1 MKRVHVSGVRVGRD
15 SAAVSLFG
23 TVVLGLCCVVASG
36 CEAEKPKAAPPAI
49 AAPSVAPVAVA
60 PKPKEPP
67 KSSRPEKIDV
77 TVTPARKSEIEG
89 AYAEAKGFAVSS
101 EIEESLKKNK
111 ALKDKGPALKAFD
124 KAAQGKWVLFS
135 GPIVN
140 LTETGF
146 DLGVTFTPRLENDP
160 MGMSRQF
167 FMVTLAG
174 IEGYSKAD
182 FKDGQVVVALA
193 KYDGNAKA
201 SKGYELVATGH
212 WK

>member
-23 TVVLGLCCVVASG
+23 TVVLGLCCSVASG

-140 LTETGF
+140 FYAASRERSDGDEPSVLHGHF
-146 DLGVTFTPRLENDP
+146 GRHRRLLQ
-160 MGMSRQF
+160 GRFQGRTSRRGACEVRRQRQSQQGLR
-167 FMVTLAG
+167 VGRDRSL
-174 IEGYSKAD
+174 EVSC
-182 FKDGQVVVALA
+182 
-193 KYDGNAKA
+193 
-201 SKGYELVATGH
+201 E
-212 WK
+212 